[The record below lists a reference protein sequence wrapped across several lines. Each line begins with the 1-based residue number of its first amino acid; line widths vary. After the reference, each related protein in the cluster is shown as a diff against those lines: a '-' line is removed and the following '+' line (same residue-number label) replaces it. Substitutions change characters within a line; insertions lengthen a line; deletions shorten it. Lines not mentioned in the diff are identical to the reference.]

1 MNKKEFREDAFETIR
16 ELINDELPKS
26 EIIKHLENTFTE
38 VHSKTLYKWV
48 KMVEN
53 EPEILNETDA
63 RYLKIQQENEEKI
76 LFKKRLYQDA
86 KKDYENA
93 RNEGTDKKLIM
104 QLRQECRSWLK

>member
-53 EPEILNETDA
+53 EPEILNETDE
-63 RYLKIQQENEEKI
+63 RYLKIQKENEEKI

-86 KKDYENA
+86 KKDYEDA
-93 RNEGTDKKLIM
+93 RKENTDKKLIM

>member
-1 MNKKEFREDAFETIR
+1 MNKKEFREDAFQTIR

-53 EPEILNETDA
+53 EPEILHETDA

-76 LFKKRLYQDA
+76 LFKKQLFLDA
-86 KKDYENA
+86 KKDYEDA
-93 RNEGTDKKLIM
+93 KNEGTDKKLIM

>member
-86 KKDYENA
+86 KKDYEDA

>member
-53 EPEILNETDA
+53 EPEILNETDE
-63 RYLKIQQENEEKI
+63 RYFKKQQENEEKI
-76 LFKKRLYQDA
+76 LFKKRLYLDA
-86 KKDYENA
+86 KKDYEEA
-93 RNEGTDKKLIM
+93 RKENTDKKLIM

>member
-63 RYLKIQQENEEKI
+63 RYLKIQQENEDKI

-86 KKDYENA
+86 KKDYEEA
-93 RNEGTDKKLIM
+93 RKENTDKKLIM

>member
-53 EPEILNETDA
+53 EPEILNETDE
-63 RYLKIQQENEEKI
+63 RYLKIQKENEEKI

-86 KKDYENA
+86 KKDYEEA
-93 RNEGTDKKLIM
+93 RKENTNMKLIM

>member
-1 MNKKEFREDAFETIR
+1 MNKKEFREDAFQTIR

-53 EPEILNETDA
+53 EPEILNETDQ
-63 RYLKIQQENEEKI
+63 RYFKKQQENEEKI

-86 KKDYENA
+86 KKDYEEA
-93 RNEGTDKKLIM
+93 RKENTNKKLIM

>member
-53 EPEILNETDA
+53 EPEILHETDA
-63 RYLKIQQENEEKI
+63 RYLKIQKENEEKI

-86 KKDYENA
+86 KKDYEDA
-93 RNEGTDKKLIM
+93 RKENTDKKLIM

>member
-1 MNKKEFREDAFETIR
+1 MNKKEFTEDAFETIR
-16 ELINDELPKS
+16 ELINDELPKN

-86 KKDYENA
+86 KKDYEEA
-93 RNEGTDKKLIM
+93 RKENTNKKLIM

>member
-53 EPEILNETDA
+53 EPEILNETDE
-63 RYLKIQQENEEKI
+63 RYLKIQKENEEKI
-76 LFKKRLYQDA
+76 LFKKQLFLDA
-86 KKDYENA
+86 KKDYEDAKREN
-93 RNEGTDKKLIM
+93 TDKKLIM

>member
-63 RYLKIQQENEEKI
+63 RYLKIQQENEDKI

-86 KKDYENA
+86 KKDYEEA
-93 RNEGTDKKLIM
+93 RKENTNKKLIM

>member
-26 EIIKHLENTFTE
+26 EIIKYLENTFTE

-48 KMVEN
+48 KMIEN

-76 LFKKRLYQDA
+76 LFKKRLYLDA
-86 KKDYENA
+86 KKDYEEA

>member
-53 EPEILNETDA
+53 EPEILNETDE
-63 RYLKIQQENEEKI
+63 RYLKIQKENEEKI
-76 LFKKRLYQDA
+76 LFKKQLFLDA
-86 KKDYENA
+86 KKDYEDAKREN
-93 RNEGTDKKLIM
+93 TDKKLII

>member
-1 MNKKEFREDAFETIR
+1 MNKKEFREDAFQTIR

-53 EPEILNETDA
+53 EPEILNETDK
-63 RYLKIQQENEEKI
+63 RYFKKQQENEEKI

-86 KKDYENA
+86 KKDYEDA

>member
-1 MNKKEFREDAFETIR
+1 MNKKEFREDAFQTIR

-53 EPEILNETDA
+53 EPEILNETDE

-86 KKDYENA
+86 KKDYEEA
-93 RNEGTDKKLIM
+93 RKENTDKKLIM

>member
-53 EPEILNETDA
+53 EPEILNETDE
-63 RYLKIQQENEEKI
+63 RYLKIQKENEEKI

-86 KKDYENA
+86 KKDYEEA
-93 RNEGTDKKLIM
+93 RKENTNKKLIM

>member
-1 MNKKEFREDAFETIR
+1 MNKKQFREDAFETIR

-63 RYLKIQQENEEKI
+63 RYLKIQQENEDKI

-86 KKDYENA
+86 KKDYEEA
-93 RNEGTDKKLIM
+93 RKENTNKKLIM

>member
-53 EPEILNETDA
+53 EPEILNETDE

-86 KKDYENA
+86 KKDYEDA
-93 RNEGTDKKLIM
+93 RKENTDKKLIM

>member
-53 EPEILNETDA
+53 EPEILNETDE

-86 KKDYENA
+86 KKDYEEA
-93 RNEGTDKKLIM
+93 RKENTDKKLIM

>member
-53 EPEILNETDA
+53 EPEILNETDE
-63 RYLKIQQENEEKI
+63 RYLKIQKENEEKI
-76 LFKKRLYQDA
+76 LFKKQLFLDA
-86 KKDYENA
+86 KKDYEDA
-93 RNEGTDKKLIM
+93 KNEGTDKKLIM

>member
-53 EPEILNETDA
+53 EPEILNETDE
-63 RYLKIQQENEEKI
+63 RYLKIQKENEEKI

-86 KKDYENA
+86 KKDYEDA

>member
-76 LFKKRLYQDA
+76 LFKKQLFLDA
-86 KKDYENA
+86 KKDYEDA

>member
-86 KKDYENA
+86 KKDYEEA
-93 RNEGTDKKLIM
+93 RKENTDKKLIM

>member
-53 EPEILNETDA
+53 EPEILNETDE
-63 RYLKIQQENEEKI
+63 RYLKIQKENEEKI
-76 LFKKRLYQDA
+76 LFKKQLFLDA
-86 KKDYENA
+86 KKDYEDA
-93 RNEGTDKKLIM
+93 KEEGTDKKLIM

>member
-1 MNKKEFREDAFETIR
+1 MNKKEFREDAFQTIR

-53 EPEILNETDA
+53 EPEILNETDE

-86 KKDYENA
+86 KKDYEDA
-93 RNEGTDKKLIM
+93 RKEITHKKLIM

>member
-53 EPEILNETDA
+53 EPEILNETDQ
-63 RYLKIQQENEEKI
+63 RYFKKQQENEEKI
-76 LFKKRLYQDA
+76 LFKKQLFLDA
-86 KKDYENA
+86 KKDYEDAKREN
-93 RNEGTDKKLIM
+93 TDKNLIM

>member
-1 MNKKEFREDAFETIR
+1 MNKKEFREDAFQTIR

-53 EPEILNETDA
+53 EPEILNETDE
-63 RYLKIQQENEEKI
+63 RYFKKQQENEEKI

-86 KKDYENA
+86 KKDYEDA
-93 RNEGTDKKLIM
+93 RKENIDKKLIM

>member
-53 EPEILNETDA
+53 EPEILHETDA

-76 LFKKRLYQDA
+76 LFKKQLFLDA
-86 KKDYENA
+86 KKDYEDA
-93 RNEGTDKKLIM
+93 KNEGTDKKLIM

>member
-1 MNKKEFREDAFETIR
+1 MNKKEFREDAFQTIR

-53 EPEILNETDA
+53 EPEILNETDQ
-63 RYLKIQQENEEKI
+63 RYFKKQQENEEKI

-86 KKDYENA
+86 KKDYEDA
-93 RNEGTDKKLIM
+93 RKENIDKKLIM

>member
-1 MNKKEFREDAFETIR
+1 MNNKEYRDDAFETIR

-63 RYLKIQQENEEKI
+63 RYLKIQQENEDKI

-86 KKDYENA
+86 KKDYEDA

>member
-16 ELINDELPKS
+16 ELINDQLPKS

-38 VHSKTLYKWV
+38 VNSKTLYKWV

-76 LFKKRLYQDA
+76 LFKKQLYYDA
-86 KKDYENA
+86 KNDYEEAKREN
-93 RNEGTDKKLIM
+93 TDKKLIM